1 MSILEEHGLIMA
13 TVDQVSASNLE
24 PLSAYERAIVG
35 VVAEL
40 RDNVDAASITALVRD
55 GGEAL
60 GYVREAL
67 EVLGEL
73 DPQLLVRVAI
83 DALVSAHVDARAVVD
98 QGH

>member
-1 MSILEEHGLIMA
+1 MTILEEHGLIMA
-13 TVDQVSASNLE
+13 SVDRVSASDLE
-24 PLSAYERAIVG
+24 PLTAHERAIAG

-40 RDNVDAASITALVRD
+40 RDNVDAGSITALVRH

-73 DPQLLVRVAI
+73 DPQLLVRVAL
-83 DALVSAHVDARAVVD
+83 DALVSAHLDPRGVVD
-98 QGH
+98 QSH